1 MKKVSIQGTNS
12 NFFNQLERTD
22 FQGILNKLVNSKKPL
37 SKREIENITEMQCP
51 YLMDQLKLKLKK

>member
-12 NFFNQLERTD
+12 NFFNQLEHTA
-22 FQGILNKLVNSKKPL
+22 FQGILNELVNSKKPL

>member
-12 NFFNQLERTD
+12 NFFNQLEHTA
-22 FQGILNKLVNSKKPL
+22 FQGILNELVNSKKPL
-37 SKREIENITEMQCP
+37 SKGEIENITEMQCP